1 MGRYHHNLRTKVE
14 CLRAAAMTDVSKYL
28 QYYILFTLYEEAYLI
43 QVTLQI
49 PNRKVT
55 TNKVAAARW
64 QQLGGEVS
72 GNKGG
77 EVGNNKGGSKEGG
90 SKESGS
96 KEGGSKEGG
105 SQRSKL

>member
-1 MGRYHHNLRTKVE
+1 
-14 CLRAAAMTDVSKYL
+14 MTDVSEYL
-28 QYYILFTLYEEAYLI
+28 QYHILFTLYEEACLI

-49 PNRKVT
+49 PSRKVT
-55 TNKVAAARW
+55 ANKVAAARW

-72 GNKGG
+72 GSKGG
-77 EVGNNKGGSKEGG
+77 EVGDSKG
-90 SKESGS
+90 GS